1 MPTNHL
7 GIPIQLKNVS
17 DNPLVKGYDTKP
29 STLHPTTN
37 GLPEDY
43 KEQSNFGV
51 NIGFAAWISLILIFT
66 VFLHVIIFGYLNSQ
80 PLNKQCLLLYLYGD
94 SFRLM
99 FVLSWLAAGLATY
112 CKASGNA
119 VKETEAHIISSGLL
133 VMRIGL
139 LLTLNACGF
148 LKVFMAK
155 SGQLDPIAV

>member
-7 GIPIQLKNVS
+7 GIPIQLRNVS

-29 STLHPTTN
+29 STLHTTTN

-94 SFRLM
+94 AFKLM
-99 FVLSWLAAGLATY
+99 FVQVLLWVGLAIY
-112 CKASGNA
+112 CKASGNI
-119 VKETEAHIISSGLL
+119 VKESELNVISCGQLL
-133 VMRIGL
+133 IRFAVL
-139 LLTLNACGF
+139 FTLNACGF
-148 LKVFMAK
+148 CHVWYF
-155 SGQLDPIAV
+155 